1 MATTEQTQASAAT
14 AEGQSRY
21 ERLCEIADIEPVNEG
36 IELDRFTDARNM
48 VDMPLDKRLTAAL
61 QVFLDLASQSGSVE
75 RIDKSLLDDYIAR
88 LDNAISDQLDEVM
101 HHPEFQ
107 KVESAWRSLEF
118 LVSRTDHK
126 SNCKIELLDVSKQD
140 LIEDFEDVPDV
151 SQSGLYRHTYVDE
164 YDTPGGEP
172 FSVMVSNYE
181 FDCSAPDITLL
192 REVSRVAAAAH
203 CPFLGSVGPRFF
215 GKESAEELTRIDD
228 VGTYLDKAEFIR
240 WRGFRD
246 SEDARYVGL
255 MMPRFLLRV
264 PYGEDNPVRSFNY
277 TEKVAGEDHE
287 KYLWGNPTFA
297 FASNVARSFKHN
309 GWPVNIRG
317 PESGGKLEHL
327 PMHYYDVGQ
336 GRQAKVPT
344 EVLISESKEFEF
356 AEQGFVPLSYY
367 KNSDYAC
374 FFSANSAQRPQI
386 YSTDE
391 ATANARIN
399 ARLPYIFLVSRL
411 AHYLKVLQREQIGS
425 NKPRKELEREL
436 NEWLQGLVT
445 KMRNPDPELIAT
457 YPLQEGSVT
466 VEPVPDNP
474 GFYRVAMSVTPH
486 FQIEGVDVGLSLVSQ
501 LPSGDEG

>member
-1 MATTEQTQASAAT
+1 MAQNEQSRTSAEATT
-14 AEGQSRY
+14 GQSRY
-21 ERLCEIADIEPVNEG
+21 ERLCELAEIEPVNEG
-36 IELDRFTDARNM
+36 IQLDTFTDARNM
-48 VDMPLDKRLTAAL
+48 VDMPLEKRLTAAL
-61 QVFLDLASQSGSVE
+61 QVFLDLANQSGTVE
-75 RIDKSLLDDYIAR
+75 RIDKPLLDQYIAQ
-88 LDNAISDQLDEVM
+88 LDSAISNQLDEVM

-118 LVSRTDHK
+118 LVSRSDPK
-126 SNCKIELLDVSKQD
+126 ANVKIELLDVSKQD

-151 SQSGLYRHTYVDE
+151 TQSGLYRHTYVDE
-164 YDTPGGEP
+164 YDTPGGHP

-192 REVSRVAAAAH
+192 REVSRVAAATH
-203 CPFLGSVGPRFF
+203 CPFLGSVGARFF
-215 GKESAEELTRIDD
+215 GKESIEDLTRIHDIA
-228 VGTYLDKAEFIR
+228 THLDKAEFIR
-240 WRGFRD
+240 WRGFRET
-246 SEDARYVGL
+246 EDARYVGL
-255 MMPRFLLRV
+255 MLPRFLLRV

-277 TEKVAGEDHE
+277 AENVTGEDHE

-297 FASNVARSFKHN
+297 FASNIARSFKHN

-327 PMHYYDVGQ
+327 PMHYYDMGQ
-336 GRQAKVPT
+336 GKQAKIPT
-344 EVLISESKEFEF
+344 EILISETKEFEYS
-356 AEQGFVPLSYY
+356 EQGFIPLSYY

-374 FFSANSAQRPQI
+374 FFSANSAQRPPE

-399 ARLPYIFLVSRL
+399 SRLPYIFLVSRL

-445 KMRNPDPELIAT
+445 KMKNPDPDLIAA
-457 YPLQEGSVT
+457 YPLQDGSVS
-466 VEPVPDNP
+466 VDPVPDNP

-486 FQIEGVDVGLSLVSQ
+486 FQVEGVDVGLSLVSQ
-501 LPSGDEG
+501 LPSNEEG